1 MRQRRGNRETIAELN
16 FGPRERSMYGAIV
29 TAREQ
34 GSGRLW
40 TVCKGGTTLQAL
52 REIVALLD
60 AEPGHWLIVSI
71 SSPPSVFRDMQG
83 HRVSEGGQGA
93 HEKSAADPRS
103 NERNY
108 LGKIGRSDLLEPLR
122 SRVGERRVA

>member
-1 MRQRRGNRETIAELN
+1 MRNGRENREKIAELN
-16 FGPRERSMYGAIV
+16 LGPRERALYGAIV

-34 GSGRLW
+34 ESGRLW
-40 TVCKGGTTLQAL
+40 TLCQHGTTLQAL
-52 REIVALLD
+52 RSMAGLLD

-71 SSPPSVFRDMQG
+71 SCPQAIFRDMQG
-83 HRVSEGGQGA
+83 HRISDGGSGA

-108 LGKIGRSDLLEPLR
+108 LAKIGRSDLLEPLR
-122 SRVGERRVA
+122 SRVGERRAA